1 VAPRAVSRLSRSSAA
16 HDLRWVL
23 AEPGF
28 RRLFATRLISQAGD
42 GIYTAGFGAYVFFSA
57 TTYPNPA
64 AAASAFA
71 VLYLPY
77 SLIGPFAGVFIDRW
91 SRRQILLVSALVR
104 AGLVAVTALLVVS
117 GRLGVPLYVSAL
129 AALGVNRFFL
139 ASLSAALPH
148 VVREDKLVM
157 ANSLAP
163 TVGGIV
169 TSVAGI
175 AAVGVRLLLGG
186 GHGSAAVIVL
196 VAGVCYLLAGLT
208 AATMRRDLLGP
219 AQEADQAPE
228 PLSRALREV
237 TGGLVAGVAYL
248 TRRRGPA
255 AAIGAI
261 GGYRLLYGIA
271 FLMSILLYRNYFYPA
286 GNGNAALGHFTLV
299 IIVSAVGYGLAAVIS
314 PPVTRRLAKEP
325 WIALLLACSG
335 GAAVLGVTFS
345 QIPFLVMGFVLG
357 LTGQGTAISATTI
370 IQEQAGDAYRGRAFA
385 LYDMMFNGV
394 FVVGAIAAAAV
405 IPVDGKSYL
414 LIAVLAVG
422 YLLVAAIYALLS
434 RGRARNVAAG
444 REGPS
449 PSGASP
455 AAPPAAGDGTDSPSA
470 SAQRS
475 SSWVARSLPIRPSS
489 MRSSSRNA

>member
-1 VAPRAVSRLSRSSAA
+1 MVPRAIWSRPRSPAA
-16 HDLRWVL
+16 LGLRSVL

-42 GIYTAGFGAYVFFSA
+42 GVYTAGFGAYVFFSA
-57 TTYPNPA
+57 TTYPNPP

-104 AGLVAVTALLVVS
+104 AGLVAVTALLVLS

-148 VVREDKLVM
+148 VVCDDKLVI
-157 ANSLAP
+157 ANSVAP

-169 TSVAGI
+169 TSVAGL
-175 AAVGVRLLLGG
+175 AGVGARLLLGG

-196 VAGVCYLLAGLT
+196 VAGACYLLAGLT

-219 AQEADQAPE
+219 VQEAARAQE

-237 TGGLVAGVAYL
+237 AGSLAAGVVYL
-248 TRRRGPA
+248 IRRRGPA

-261 GGYRLLYGIA
+261 GGYRAMYGIA

-286 GNGNAALGHFTLV
+286 SNGNAALGHFTLV
-299 IIVSAVGYGLAAVIS
+299 VIVSAVGYGLAAVIS
-314 PPVTRRLAKEP
+314 PPVTRRLGKER

-335 GAAVLGVTFS
+335 VVALLGATFS
-345 QIPFLVMGFVLG
+345 QIAFLVMGFALG
-357 LTGQGTAISATTI
+357 LTGQGIAISATTI
-370 IQEQAGDAYRGRAFA
+370 IQEQTADAYRGRAFA

-394 FVVGAIAAAAV
+394 FVVGALVGAAFV
-405 IPVDGKSYL
+405 PVDGKSYPL
-414 LIAVLAVG
+414 VAVLAIG
-422 YLLVAAIYALLS
+422 YLLAAALYALL
-434 RGRARNVAAG
+434 RGGRARNVAVPP
-444 REGPS
+444 EDQDPS
-449 PSGASP
+449 PSVPAPGSRASSP
-455 AAPPAAGDGTDSPSA
+455 GPGGGDSPSA
-470 SAQRS
+470 SAHRS
-475 SSWVARSLPIRPSS
+475 SS
-489 MRSSSRNA
+489 

>member
-1 VAPRAVSRLSRSSAA
+1 MAPHAVSRPSRSSFGL
-16 HDLRWVL
+16 DLRSVL
-23 AEPGF
+23 AERGF

-42 GIYTAGFGAYVFFSA
+42 GLYTAGFGAYVFFSA
-57 TTYPNPA
+57 TTYPDPA

-104 AGLVAVTALLVVS
+104 AGLVTVTALLVLS
-117 GRLGVPLYVSAL
+117 GQLGVPLYVSAL

-148 VVREDKLVM
+148 VVPGDKLVM
-157 ANSLAP
+157 ANSVAP

-169 TSVAGI
+169 TAAAGI
-175 AAVGVRLLLGG
+175 AGVGARLLLGG

-196 VAGVCYLLAGLT
+196 AAGACYLLAGLT
-208 AATMRRDLLGP
+208 ASTMRRDLLGP
-219 AQEADQAPE
+219 VQEAGRAPE

-237 TGGLVAGVAYL
+237 ARGLAAGVAYL
-248 TRRRGPA
+248 TGRRGPA

-261 GGYRLLYGIA
+261 GGYRVLYGIA

-314 PPVTRRLAKEP
+314 PPVTRRLAKES

-335 GAAVLGVTFS
+335 VVAALGATFS
-345 QIPFLVMGFVLG
+345 QVSFLIIGFVLG
-357 LTGQGTAISATTI
+357 LTGQGIAISATTI
-370 IQEQAGDAYRGRAFA
+370 IQEQTGDAYRGRAFA

-394 FVVGAIAAAAV
+394 FVIGAVVGAAF
-405 IPVDGKSYL
+405 IPVDGKSYP
-414 LIAVLAVG
+414 LIAVIAIG
-422 YLLVAAIYALLS
+422 YLLVAAAYARS
-434 RGRARNVAAG
+434 RWGRSRNAAAPPD
-444 REGPS
+444 PS
-449 PSGASP
+449 PSVASP
-455 AAPPAAGDGTDSPSA
+455 GSSPGAGDGTDSPSA

-475 SSWVARSLPIRPSS
+475 SS
-489 MRSSSRNA
+489 

>member
-1 VAPRAVSRLSRSSAA
+1 M
-16 HDLRWVL
+16 
-23 AEPGF
+23 
-28 RRLFATRLISQAGD
+28 SQAGD
-42 GIYTAGFGAYVFFSA
+42 GVYTAGFGAYVFFSA

-117 GRLGVPLYVSAL
+117 GRFGVPLYVSAL

-148 VVREDKLVM
+148 VVRDDKLVM

-186 GHGSAAVIVL
+186 GHGGAAVIVL
-196 VAGVCYLLAGLT
+196 VAGVCYLLAGLM

-219 AQEADQAPE
+219 VQEADRAPE

-237 TGGLVAGVAYL
+237 VGGLVAGVAYL

-314 PPVTRRLAKEP
+314 PPVTKRLAKES

-335 GAAVLGVTFS
+335 VAAVLGATFS

-357 LTGQGTAISATTI
+357 LTGQGIAISATTI
-370 IQEQAGDAYRGRAFA
+370 IQEQTGDAYRGRAFA

-394 FVVGAIAAAAV
+394 FVVGAIAAAAF
-405 IPVDGKSYL
+405 IPVDGKSYP
-414 LIAVLAVG
+414 LIAVLAIG

-434 RGRARNVAAG
+434 RGRARNVAVG
-444 REGPS
+444 PEDPS

-455 AAPPAAGDGTDSPSA
+455 GSPSA
-470 SAQRS
+470 AS
-475 SSWVARSLPIRPSS
+475 PG
-489 MRSSSRNA
+489 